1 MPYATLDPRV
11 FDRSLVRSST
21 AASVDVSKA
30 ANFIVDLTASP
41 WSDVPGM
48 RGWSGWE
55 LLSRDGGTR
64 AIKRIDLRHPWW
76 TLAESVSFEGHVAPL
91 VKPSRMKR
99 IRDVAP
105 LSLRVWADVFGVSHT
120 AVLKWVEGEEPP
132 DRPELDRVLSFV
144 ERAAHRFRD
153 VESWLRAPLGRLS
166 TTPLSLLQRRRWRAL
181 EGALSIVKT
190 EPVSVDAAV
199 LRQLRRDVL
208 PWATTE
214 LDPGIDE

>member
-21 AASVDVSKA
+21 AAAVDISKA
-30 ANFIVDLTASP
+30 TNFLVDLTASS

-48 RGWSGWE
+48 RSWSRWE
-55 LLSRDGGTR
+55 LLARDGGTR

-91 VKPSRMKR
+91 VKPSRMQR

-105 LSLRVWADVFGVSHT
+105 LSLRVWGDVFGVSHT
-120 AVLKWVEGEEPP
+120 TVLNWIEGEEPP
-132 DRPELDRVLSFV
+132 DRPEVDRVLSIV

-153 VESWLRAPLGRLS
+153 VESWLKSPLGRLS
-166 TTPLSLLQRRRWRAL
+166 TTPLSLLQRQRWRAL

-190 EPVSVDAAV
+190 TPPSVDTTELGR
-199 LRQLRRDVL
+199 LRGDVL
-208 PWATTE
+208 PWAIPE
-214 LDPGIDE
+214 LDHGIDE